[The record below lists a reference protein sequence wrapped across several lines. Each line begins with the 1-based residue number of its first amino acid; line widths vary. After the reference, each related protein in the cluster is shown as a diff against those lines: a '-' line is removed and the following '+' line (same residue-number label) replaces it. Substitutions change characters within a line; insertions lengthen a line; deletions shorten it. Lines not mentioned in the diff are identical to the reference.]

1 MPGVINV
8 QCHKAQE
15 NKNKNKICL
24 SHQLV
29 LTPTNILMCLIP
41 EFLIEYTN
49 IFEKKPFP
57 VELFHNL
64 LFTLMLY
71 FIFF

>member
-1 MPGVINV
+1 MPGVLNV

-24 SHQLV
+24 SHHQLV

-41 EFLIEYTN
+41 EFFIAYTN
-49 IFEKKPFP
+49 IFEK
-57 VELFHNL
+57 NL
-64 LFTLMLY
+64 SL
-71 FIFF
+71 